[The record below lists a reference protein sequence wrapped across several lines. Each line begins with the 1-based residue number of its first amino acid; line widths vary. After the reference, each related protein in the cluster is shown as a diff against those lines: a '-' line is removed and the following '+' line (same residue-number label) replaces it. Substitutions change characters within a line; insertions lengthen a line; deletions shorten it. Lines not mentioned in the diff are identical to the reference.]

1 MEKPIIFVDPGIV
14 DLLTA
19 LNRIKGIET
28 DNSCDGHG
36 RKPACVLVGIKEPY
50 STELT
55 AGLESTAALLNLIV
69 RKGNAI
75 IRGYP
80 LLPSGNACLINAL
93 SKEAFLMS
101 DPPKAMDF
109 SEAVSAV
116 NKRIEDL
123 INRQKIWPEQRLVFP
138 IEYNGESTAVLI
150 RRFVDDLEQ
159 SGLLMEDCPIDFR
172 PTPRWQPFTDFGKE
186 EPIRVRG
193 ALEVKKVKEDDKRIY
208 GGRIYGFLT
217 DGKKRI
223 FLWEQFF
230 RSYALK
236 SGDIVEGDA
245 YTFYFFPRSGSC
257 IVRDALESGKT
268 FDDYYFFYRIH
279 TINGQ
284 DAEFQKK

>member
-1 MEKPIIFVDPGIV
+1 MKKPIIFVDPGIV

-19 LNRIKGIET
+19 LNRIKGFET
-28 DNSCDGHG
+28 EESCDGHG
-36 RKPACVLVGIKEPY
+36 RKPTWVLADCTTSE
-50 STELT
+50 S
-55 AGLESTAALLNLIV
+55 LESAAALLNLIV

-75 IRGYP
+75 IERIP
-80 LLPSGNACLINAL
+80 IPDSDVSINAL
-93 SKEAFLMS
+93 SKEAILTS
-101 DPPKAMDF
+101 DPSERVDF
-109 SEAVSAV
+109 SEAISAA
-116 NKRIEDL
+116 NRTMKIYINHQYHLYGLRIA
-123 INRQKIWPEQRLVFP
+123 FP
-138 IEYNGESTAVLI
+138 IEYNGESTGVLI
-150 RRFVDDLEQ
+150 RRFVADLEQ

-172 PTPRWQPFTDFGKE
+172 PTPRWQPFTDFGEE

-193 ALEVKKVKEDDKRIY
+193 ALEVKEVKGDDKRIY

-230 RSYALK
+230 RSHALK
-236 SGDIVEGDA
+236 SGDILEGDA

-257 IVRDALESGKT
+257 IVRDALESGRT

-284 DAEFQKK
+284 DAESQKK